1 MTALD
6 VIFKPGLLEEV
17 REDFREVKLKEEEQI
32 NPVEPKKESGVGVGA
47 CTSH

>member
-17 REDFREVKLKEEEQI
+17 REDFREVKLKEEEQTS
-32 NPVEPKKESGVGVGA
+32 PVEPKKESDVGEGA
-47 CTSH
+47 CASH

>member
-32 NPVEPKKESGVGVGA
+32 NPVEPRKESGVGVGA

>member
-17 REDFREVKLKEEEQI
+17 RRDFREVKLKEEEQT
-32 NPVEPKKESGVGVGA
+32 NPVEAKKESGVGVGA
-47 CTSH
+47 CASH